1 MYLRG
6 RCASRPDRSQL
17 RAPRSEKRW
26 YRPREVTWRLIVGC
40 TAGKQQCFS
49 GAEDVGVLATLTN
62 DDVARRCAD
71 DLDAEAAYYRHRAV
85 QEEQALGVGYYVPAP
100 RRGDRPGRVG
110 AADTDRK
117 TSARRDPLDDTC
129 W

>member
-40 TAGKQQCFS
+40 TASKQECFS

-71 DLDAEAAYYRHRAV
+71 DLDAEAAYCRHRAV
-85 QEEQALGVGYYVPAP
+85 QEEQALGAGYYVDLL
-100 RRGDRPGRVG
+100 RGV
-110 AADTDRK
+110 ATDRAVLAQRIRTGK
-117 TSARRDPLDDTC
+117 PVPAEIR
-129 W
+129 

>member
-40 TAGKQQCFS
+40 TASKQQCFS

-85 QEEQALGVGYYVPAP
+85 QEEQALGAGYYVDCSEAW
-100 RRGDRPGRVG
+100 RPTGPCWRSG
-110 AADTDRK
+110 YGPENQCPQR
-117 TSARRDPLDDTC
+117 SAR
-129 W
+129 

>member
-40 TAGKQQCFS
+40 TASKQQCFS

-85 QEEQALGVGYYVPAP
+85 QEEQALGPGYYVDLL
-100 RRGDRPGRVG
+100 RGV
-110 AADTDRK
+110 ATDRAVLAQRIRTGK
-117 TSARRDPLDDTC
+117 PVPAEIR
-129 W
+129 